1 MDKAFRPRINGPG
14 EWTCYRAPCHMGH
27 VAIGQDRNLPY
38 LDTSGDAYGAVESQP
53 PISEEHCELI
63 GLSMVL

>member
-1 MDKAFRPRINGPG
+1 
-14 EWTCYRAPCHMGH
+14 MGH